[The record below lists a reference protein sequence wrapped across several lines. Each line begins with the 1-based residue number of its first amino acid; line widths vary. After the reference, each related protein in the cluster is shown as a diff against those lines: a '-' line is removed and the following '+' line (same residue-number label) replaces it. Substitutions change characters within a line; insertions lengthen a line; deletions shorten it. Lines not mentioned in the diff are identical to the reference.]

1 MLRLLTGKIYV
12 FLVCFHPLKL
22 THCLYQLVF
31 LISLP
36 EKKTEI
42 RLQLGRIKQVCF
54 VFDSHYLYNQKN
66 IMETSMLFLHLN
78 LFLYIFSISTVKN
91 IQSIPLS
98 LPTAFILP
106 YIEMGYIITSA
117 TIILYI
123 VCRLSKVQKRL
134 KAEKQKNTETTK
146 IIMEKEWKIHQ
157 LHTQYLLNK
166 KIVDSSQK
174 QVTMIN
180 ESNSSKQSTNQ
191 EITFTIHTS
200 IEDKFK
206 ESNIFSLF
214 LTENARIKDE
224 NWEELFTWIDILHP
238 HFLSHVRHLHP
249 TISTLELRI
258 TCLVKIGIPIHKIAG
273 IFNLTSQAISHS
285 RSRLYKK
292 MTGKE
297 GKTKDFDSLIANL

>member
-1 MLRLLTGKIYV
+1 MK
-12 FLVCFHPLKL
+12 
-22 THCLYQLVF
+22 
-31 LISLP
+31 
-36 EKKTEI
+36 
-42 RLQLGRIKQVCF
+42 
-54 VFDSHYLYNQKN
+54 
-66 IMETSMLFLHLN
+66 TSMLFLHLN
-78 LFLYIFSISTVKN
+78 LFLYTFSISTVKN

-123 VCRLSKVQKRL
+123 VYRLSKVQKRL
-134 KAEKQKNTETTK
+134 KAEKQKNAETTK

-157 LHTQYLLNK
+157 LHTQHLLNK
-166 KIVDSSQK
+166 KIVDPSQK

-206 ESNIFSLF
+206 ESSIFSLF
-214 LTENARIKDE
+214 LTENARIKDD